1 MNKKNKVA
9 LHLAT
14 LADIN
19 ALVNVEQNC
28 FASDRI
34 SKRSFRH
41 HITSP
46 YTDLWLAK
54 SDKGELYGYAL
65 VLKHQG
71 TRLAR
76 LYSLAVLPEVRGLGI
91 AKQLLGY
98 CEQQAAN
105 DERHYLRLE
114 VAKLNSN
121 AIALY
126 QACGYRVF
134 GEYAD
139 YYEDHGDALRMQKR
153 IRTIDDKGIKKL
165 TPWISQSTEF
175 TCGPTSLMMAMASFG
190 NNITCSLELELD
202 LWREAT
208 TIFMTS
214 GHGGCHPFGLALSAQ
229 RRGFNSSVWLN
240 TNQPLFIDGVR
251 TEHKKHIMTVVHQQ
265 MLAKCQQQ
273 EIELVSQAITFN
285 DIRNCLA
292 QGQAVLILVS
302 TYRLDGKKSPH
313 WVVVTGIDEKCL
325 FVHDPDLD
333 EEKQTAI
340 DCQYVPIAF
349 EDFDKMAAFGNQR
362 LRAAVTISLAAN
374 KPELK

>member
-1 MNKKNKVA
+1 MSDDSKVTFSPA
-9 LHLAT
+9 GVAELN
-14 LADIN
+14 D
-19 ALVNVEQNC
+19 LVSLEQAC
-28 FASDRI
+28 FDYDQM

-41 HITSP
+41 HILSRHS
-46 YTDLWLAK
+46 DLWLAK
-54 SDKGELYGYAL
+54 SQTGDLLGYAL

-76 LYSLAVLPEVRGLGI
+76 LYSLAIAPIARGLGI
-91 AKQLLGY
+91 AKQLLSHS
-98 CEQQAAN
+98 EKQAAA

-114 VAKLNSN
+114 VAKKNTA

-126 QACGYRVF
+126 NACGYRVF

-139 YYEDHGDALRMQKR
+139 YYEDHSDALRMQKR
-153 IRTIDDKGIKKL
+153 IRLMGDKGIKKL
-165 TPWISQSTEF
+165 TPWLSQNTEF
-175 TCGPTSLMMAMASFG
+175 TCGPTSLMMAMASLDESL
-190 NNITCSLELELD
+190 TCSLELELD

-240 TNQPLFIDGVR
+240 TEQPLFVDGVR
-251 TEHKKHIMTVVHQQ
+251 SEHKKHIMSVVHQQ
-265 MLAKCQQQ
+265 MLAQCQQAQ
-273 EIELVSQAITFN
+273 VELCQQAISFD
-285 DIRNCLA
+285 DIRACLER
-292 QGQAVLILVS
+292 GEAVLILVS

-313 WVVVTGIDEKCL
+313 WVVVTGIDERCL

-333 EEKQTAI
+333 ETLQMAI

-349 EDFDKMAAFGNQR
+349 EDFDKMASFGSQR
-362 LRAAVTISLAAN
+362 LRAAVTIARA
-374 KPELK
+374 E

>member
-1 MNKKNKVA
+1 MNERNNVMISS
-9 LHLAT
+9 AT
-14 LADIN
+14 LADLN
-19 ALVNVEQNC
+19 ALVALEQAC
-28 FASDRI
+28 FKSDQI

-41 HITSP
+41 HISSGH
-46 YTDLWLAK
+46 TDLWLAK
-54 SDKGELYGYAL
+54 SADDKLLGYAL

-76 LYSLAVLPEVRGLGI
+76 LYSLATAPTARGLGI
-91 AKQLLGY
+91 AKQLLKHS
-98 CEQQAAN
+98 EQQAAD

-114 VAKLNSN
+114 VAKLNTG

-126 QACGYRVF
+126 QACGYRIF

-139 YYEDHGDALRMQKR
+139 YYDDHSDALRMQKR
-153 IRTIDDKGIKKL
+153 IRTMGDKGIKKL
-165 TPWISQSTEF
+165 TPWLSQSTEF
-175 TCGPTSLMMAMASFG
+175 TCGPTSLMMAMASL
-190 NNITCSLELELD
+190 NDNLVCSLELELD

-240 TNQPLFIDGVR
+240 TEQPLFVDGVR
-251 TEHKKHIMTVVHQQ
+251 SEHKKQIMTVVHQQ
-265 MLAKCQQQ
+265 MLTQCQ
-273 EIELVSQAITFN
+273 ENKVAIVSQAISFD
-285 DIRNCLA
+285 DIKHCLEH
-292 QGQAVLILVS
+292 GESVLILVS

-313 WVVVTGIDEKCL
+313 WVVVTGIDERCL

-333 EEKQTAI
+333 EDKQMAI

-349 EDFDKMAAFGNQR
+349 EDFDKMAAFGSQR
-362 LRAAVTISLAAN
+362 LRAAVTIAAIN
-374 KPELK
+374 

>member
-1 MNKKNKVA
+1 MPHINDVI
-9 LHLAT
+9 LCRAT
-14 LADIN
+14 LADLN
-19 ALVNVEQNC
+19 ALLSLEQAC
-28 FASDRI
+28 FKTDQI

-41 HITSP
+41 HIASHH
-46 YTDLWLAK
+46 TDLWLAK
-54 SDKGELYGYAL
+54 SDNGELLGYAL

-76 LYSLAVLPEVRGLGI
+76 LYSLATSPAARGLGV
-91 AKQLLGY
+91 AKQLLSHS
-98 CEQQAAN
+98 ETQAAD

-114 VAKLNSN
+114 VAKLNTA
-121 AIALY
+121 AITLY

-139 YYEDHGDALRMQKR
+139 YYEDHSDALRMQKR
-153 IRTIDDKGIKKL
+153 IRTMGDKGIKKL
-165 TPWISQSTEF
+165 TPWLSQSTEF
-175 TCGPTSLMMAMASFG
+175 TCGPTSLMMAMASLDD
-190 NNITCSLELELD
+190 NLVCSLELELD

-240 TNQPLFIDGVR
+240 TTQPLFVDGVR
-251 TEHKKHIMTVVHQQ
+251 TDHKKHIMTVVHQQ
-265 MLAKCQQQ
+265 MLRQCQQNKVA
-273 EIELVSQAITFN
+273 LLTQAISFD
-285 DIRNCLA
+285 DIKHCLER
-292 QGQAVLILVS
+292 GEAVLILVS

-313 WVVVTGIDEKCL
+313 WVVVTGIDERCL

-333 EEKQTAI
+333 EDKQMAI

-349 EDFDKMAAFGNQR
+349 EDFDKMAAFGSQR
-362 LRAAVTISLAAN
+362 LRAAVTISRL
-374 KPELK
+374 LQ

>member
-1 MNKKNKVA
+1 MKLVNDVT
-9 LHLAT
+9 LCSAT
-14 LADIN
+14 LDDLN
-19 ALVNVEQNC
+19 ALVILEQAC
-28 FASDRI
+28 FASDKI

-46 YTDLWLAK
+46 HTDVWIAK
-54 SDKGELYGYAL
+54 IDNGELLGYAL
-65 VLKHQG
+65 VLKPQG

-76 LYSLAVLPEVRGLGI
+76 LYSLAVSPAARGFGL
-91 AKQLLGY
+91 AKQLLSH

-114 VAKLNSN
+114 VAKINTR
-121 AIALY
+121 AITLY
-126 QACGYRVF
+126 QTCGYRVF
-134 GEYAD
+134 GEYED
-139 YYEDHGDALRMQKR
+139 YYDDHNDALRMQKR
-153 IRTIDDKGIKKL
+153 IRTMAEQGIKKL
-165 TPWISQSTEF
+165 TPWLSQSTEF
-175 TCGPTSLMMAMASFG
+175 TCGPTSLMMAMASLDDSLV
-190 NNITCSLELELD
+190 CSLELELD

-240 TNQPLFIDGVR
+240 TDQPLFVDGVR

-265 MLAKCQQQ
+265 MLAQCQQQ
-273 EIELVSQAITFN
+273 NVALLTQAISFN
-285 DIRNCLA
+285 DITTCLA
-292 QGQAVLILVS
+292 QGDAVLILVS

-313 WVVVTGIDEKCL
+313 WVVVTGIDERCL

-333 EEKQTAI
+333 EDKQMAI

-349 EDFDKMAAFGNQR
+349 EDFDKMAAFGSQR
-362 LRAAVTISLAAN
+362 IRAAITISREASIN
-374 KPELK
+374 NHQ